1 MIRTLKGFWTFKDVQ
16 DIEDNLEPERFQKND
31 KYVWVAYRSPNDTS
45 GWFKNPLYDN
55 IFKREKH
62 DF

>member
-31 KYVWVAYRSPNDTS
+31 KYVWVKYRSPNDTS
-45 GWFKNPLYDN
+45 GWYKNPLYDKI
-55 IFKREKH
+55 IFAKEV
-62 DF
+62 